1 MRRGARLAFLL
12 GGAVVA
18 VTGAFFSACQT
29 SPPPPTAGA
38 GGYVGSVACK
48 DCHDRVYGTW
58 QQTLHAR
65 AVEDVS
71 KNPHAIQGDWTLPF
85 EHRKFEKKDV
95 KITHGVQWKQ
105 RYINDKWQVYP
116 AQWDFETNKWSGY
129 NVDRGGTADWRK
141 SCASCHVVGFEPAS
155 MSWKELGVGC
165 ESCHGPGERHV
176 NAKPGERAGTII
188 NPASLP
194 FDYAA
199 SVCGQCHTRGKTPDG
214 KWDHPVDFKVGDYL
228 NTSHFVVA
236 DKKNEA
242 AWWPDGSVKQHRQQY
257 PEWKESRHAKAGV
270 TCISCHAVHEAP
282 TKFGTRLAP
291 NNLCVSC
298 HSNVSTDSVVGHAP
312 IAGAPQHSD
321 CVGCHMARTGRS
333 AERGDERVHTFR
345 VVKPEVTVRLG
356 GGDVTK
362 QPNSCNGCHWH
373 ATDPPARL
381 QQALEDGVKL
391 RFSTL
396 GRR

>member
-29 SPPPPTAGA
+29 SPPPSTAGA

-71 KNPHAIQGDWTLPF
+71 KNAHAIQGDWTLPF